1 VQNYRNIVDSGELTV
16 KRGMTCLVGKNEA
29 GKSAILSA
37 IHALNPVGPDVDLV
51 FRHDYPQWYWKDH
64 QRAFKQGESIG
75 GYGAAPMITGTYE
88 IDEAASASLASVFGP
103 DTLTTDTLAIQR
115 WYPEG
120 SSTTRTYKLRVSEQA
135 FIAWYCKQQGIGGDA
150 AKTKSVRDL
159 RTALGE
165 ESEEEAK
172 ALSDLLDGL
181 NLRRAVYLHLKANF
195 LPRTLY
201 FSDYSQLDGEYPLD
215 DVLDEVESPASNA
228 SASLKTAADFLRLAA
243 VDREGAEADE
253 YEEMT
258 AELRAVSNDLTREMR
273 KFWSQ
278 SRNVSLKVDIRRRER
293 AYTENQQGR
302 QVQQRVVDRFL
313 RFEIDDTD
321 HGFQTNL
328 NLRSTGFRW
337 FISFMAAFF
346 DYRDDQRI
354 LLLFDEPGLTLHAR
368 AQTDLL
374 AAISER
380 VADSRQTIYST
391 HSPFMVR
398 PDALDQVRIVEDH
411 GPQNGGATVSDS
423 ITATDRDTLF
433 PLQAALGYDTAMN
446 LFIGPHNVIVEGT
459 SDFIYLNYFHHRIN
473 RSGGSPLR
481 SSATIVPTR
490 GVTKVP
496 AFLSLLGRPQLD
508 LVVVIDGDGPDQAL
522 QRSISKGLVRESAV
536 IPVGAFALK
545 GRSRGDIEDLFDTG
559 NYLSI
564 FNACFG
570 TSYEAQD
577 LPEGGRIV
585 KRLEELHGDFNHGEV
600 AEHFLKYSDEL
611 SPNNP
616 TMERFRALL
625 QAIDSALP
633 D

>member
-1 VQNYRNIVDSGELTV
+1 MDSGELTV
-16 KRGMTCLVGKNEA
+16 KPGMTCLVGKNEA

-37 IHALNPVGPDVDLV
+37 IHALNPVGSDVDLV
-51 FRHDYPQWYWKDH
+51 FRRDYPQWYWKDH
-64 QRAFKQGESIG
+64 QRAFKQGKAIG
-75 GYGAAPMITGTYE
+75 GYGAEAMVTGTYE
-88 IDEAASASLASVFGP
+88 IGEAASASVASHFGP
-103 DTLTTDTLAIQR
+103 ETLTTDTLVVQR

-120 SSTTRTYKLRVSEQA
+120 SSSTRTYALGVSEQA
-135 FIAWYCKQQGIGGDA
+135 FITWYCKQHGIGGDA
-150 AKTKSVRDL
+150 AKAKSVSDL
-159 RTALGE
+159 RSVLR
-165 ESEEEAK
+165 EEEAEDS
-172 ALSDLLDGL
+172 LSELLGEG
-181 NLRRAVYLHLKANF
+181 NLKRAVYLHLKRNF
-195 LPRTLY
+195 LPMTLY

-215 DVLDEVESPASNA
+215 EVLDEVERPDSDA

-278 SRNVSLKVDIRRRER
+278 SKDVSLKVDIRRKER
-293 AYTENQQGR
+293 SYTENQQGR
-302 QVQQRVVDRFL
+302 QFTQRVVDRFL
-313 RFEIDDTD
+313 RFEIDDTE

-328 NLRSTGFRW
+328 DLRSTGFRW

-346 DYRDDQRI
+346 DYRDEQRI

-374 AAISER
+374 TAISER

-398 PDALDQVRIVEDH
+398 PDALEQVRIVEDH
-411 GPQNGGATVSDS
+411 GPENGGATVSDS

-459 SDFIYLNYFHHRIN
+459 SDFIYLNYFHHRLG

-490 GVTKVP
+490 GVTKIP
-496 AFLSLLGRPQLD
+496 AFLALLGRPQLD
-508 LVVVIDGDGPDQAL
+508 LVVVIDGDATDQAL

-536 IPVGAFALK
+536 IPVGAYALK
-545 GRSRGDIEDLFDTG
+545 GRSRGDIEDLFDTS

-564 FNACFG
+564 FNACYD
-570 TSYEAQD
+570 TSYKAQD
-577 LPEGGRIV
+577 LPEGDRIV

-600 AEHFLKYSDEL
+600 AEHFLTHSDEL
-611 SPNNP
+611 TPNEP
-616 TMERFRALL
+616 TAERFRALL
-625 QAIDSALP
+625 QAIDSAIP
-633 D
+633 N